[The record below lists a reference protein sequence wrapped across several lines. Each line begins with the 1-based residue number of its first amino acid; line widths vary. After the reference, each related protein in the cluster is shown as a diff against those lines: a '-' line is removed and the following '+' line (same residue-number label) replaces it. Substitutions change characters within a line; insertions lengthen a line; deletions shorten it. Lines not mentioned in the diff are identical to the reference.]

1 MQKRSEKMNKNKQSI
16 YALIVGGLLILGAGV
31 VETMPIITAV
41 CIAGMAAA
49 VVKGRLWD
57 AD

>member
-1 MQKRSEKMNKNKQSI
+1 MNNNKQSI
-16 YALIVGGLLILGAGV
+16 YALIVGGLLIIGAGV
-31 VETMPIITAV
+31 IETMPIVTAV
-41 CIAGMAAA
+41 CLAGMAVA